1 MKIPSTISNLSLFF
15 QRFNIPTFKRSN
27 VEHSNLQTFNLQ
39 PDLSTDDH
47 WQTISGRKHDRS
59 WSEIQ
64 ELYTDALTAW
74 RKNPMA
80 WRIISTTV
88 NYVVGKGIQ
97 LSSPNAAMNDFIQRF
112 WQHRKNMMDL
122 RQLPMC
128 EELSRSGD
136 LFVLLFRNQV
146 DGMSYIR
153 FVTKDQILKIETA
166 PNDWETEIAYQ
177 EAPPAGEYQPKRW
190 LSPEHPEAGMADAVM
205 LHYSVNKPIGAL
217 MGESDLTTV
226 IPWLL
231 RYSRMLED
239 RVRLHWAARAFLY
252 LVTVPSN
259 KVESKSTQYSSAP
272 ESGSIVVKDESED
285 WETITPS
292 LRGADAGHDMKA
304 VRSMIDA
311 GSGFPPHWRGEGG
324 DVNVATAEAMQG
336 PPERFLQKRQ
346 QYFVW
351 MVQDILYQA
360 FLRAVEIGA
369 EPALTETNYSTIF
382 TVESPDVSLRDN
394 SLLAEA
400 GNTMAM
406 AMTTLQNTLLGKSP
420 TLHRL
425 AADLV
430 LKFAGEPQKDDLLDK
445 IISEAKAEPILPVF
459 IPGQRPGQ
467 GPQ

>member
-1 MKIPSTISNLSLFF
+1 MKAPSFLARLFSPSAQQFDVSPNLA
-15 QRFNIPTFKRSN
+15 
-27 VEHSNLQTFNLQ
+27 
-39 PDLSTDDH
+39 TDDH
-47 WQTISGRKHDRS
+47 WQTISGRRHDRS

-88 NYVVGKGIQ
+88 NYVVGKGITF
-97 LSSPNAAMNDFIQRF
+97 SSSNSDLNSFIKAF
-112 WQHRKNMMDL
+112 WTHRKNQMDL
-122 RQLPMC
+122 RLVPMC

-136 LFVLLFRNQV
+136 LFVLLFRNSV

-153 FVTKDQILKIETA
+153 FVTKDQIQKIETA
-166 PNDWETEIAYQ
+166 SNDWETELVYH
-177 EAPPAGEYQPKRW
+177 EAPPPGEFEPRRW
-190 LSPEHPEAGMADAVM
+190 LSPAHPDAAQQDAIM
-205 LHYSVNKPIGAL
+205 LHYAVNKPMGAL
-217 MGESDLTTV
+217 MGESDLTTI

-259 KVESKSTQYSSAP
+259 KVDGKSQQYASPP
-272 ESGSIVVKDESED
+272 ESGSIVVKDETES

-304 VRSMIDA
+304 VRNMIDA

-336 PPERFLQKRQ
+336 PPEKFLVKRQ

-351 MVQDILYQA
+351 LLEDILAQG
-360 FLRAVEIGA
+360 FLRAVETGSQ
-369 EPALTETNYSTIF
+369 PAIPETNYSDMF

-394 SLLAEA
+394 NLLAESASNLAA
-400 GNTMAM
+400 GMA
-406 AMTTLQNTLLGKSP
+406 TLQNTLLGKSP

-425 AADLV
+425 AVDLV
-430 LKFAGEPQKDDLLDK
+430 TKFAGEPQTDEVLDK
-445 IISEAKAEPILPVF
+445 IIQEAKSDPIEPVF
-459 IPGQRPGQ
+459 YPGGQPG
-467 GPQ
+467 GPP